1 MTPKNVLAVL
11 IPAALLAIV
20 AYLIELSTH
29 LPEPVAYFAIA
40 LLAAS
45 LTLLLTGSSVTTSRS
60 QAKSKRPAPSPTRQ
74 NDNNISNK
82 SSSKERGSVK
92 WFSASKGFGFI
103 TRENGED
110 IFVHFRSIN
119 GSGHKVLREGQQVE
133 FAVTTGDKG
142 LQAEEVVALK

>member
-1 MTPKNVLAVL
+1 MNFRLTLGIVLTAAALAVT
-11 IPAALLAIV
+11 

-29 LPEPVAYFAIA
+29 LPEPIAYFAIA

-45 LTLLLTGSSVTTSRS
+45 LTLIVSGKTTIRSGASTARTRVTATD
-60 QAKSKRPAPSPTRQ
+60 Q
-74 NDNNISNK
+74 D
-82 SSSKERGSVK
+82 KERGNVK

-119 GSGHKVLREGQQVE
+119 GQGHRVLREGQRVE
-133 FAVTTGDKG
+133 FAVTQGDKG
-142 LQAEEVVALK
+142 LQAEEVVPLK